1 MSVIDAKEFAK
12 RRKQKKIDK
21 EQTEDDIYQEKVAD
35 LVENMLV
42 NAVFNVKQDDIHLE
56 HFLMEVW
63 MQSNFIA
70 LRFFQDKT
78 FNELLVEE
86 FGDCDGV
93 VNYQDE
99 NSLIAGLILKGENS
113 ANSFSDYVL
122 GPSHILPTNS
132 SSRFSS
138 PLSVE
143 DFIVSYSYVSLDRER
158 NIKKFNDYIDHTSK
172 IAKAEGLTAHAIA
185 AEKRLKG

>member
-99 NSLIAGLILKGENS
+99 NE
-113 ANSFSDYVL
+113 
-122 GPSHILPTNS
+122 
-132 SSRFSS
+132 
-138 PLSVE
+138 
-143 DFIVSYSYVSLDRER
+143 
-158 NIKKFNDYIDHTSK
+158 
-172 IAKAEGLTAHAIA
+172 
-185 AEKRLKG
+185 RLKLAKHAVSKLQTLCLEGAIESIINWSGGK